1 MKFTHTNKSTR
12 LLTIQT
18 VYYSITAL
26 WPLIHMDSFLYISG
40 YKTDLWLVETVSVL
54 LLAIS
59 CSFIVAIKNGIGPSV
74 ITLAFTSALVLMYI
88 DIYYV
93 SINRISEV
101 YLADA
106 FIEFCILTAWTLLV
120 MKRRTT

>member
-1 MKFTHTNKSTR
+1 MNFTHTKESMV

-74 ITLAFTSALVLMYI
+74 IALAFTSALVLMYI

-106 FIEFCILTAWTLLV
+106 FAEFCILTAWILLI